1 MKKRKIETTE
11 ERVIQLFSD
20 QYPIEPFLSFS
31 TPWELLMA
39 TILSAQCTDVRVN
52 QVTPAL
58 FLFLPTPKHASSVSY
73 LEIEPWIQ
81 SVNYYH
87 TKARH
92 IQQSGT
98 LIQTNFDGKVPPT
111 MQELITLPGVG
122 RKTANVVLAQAFH
135 KAEGIAVDTHVSRV
149 SYRLGWTDQPN
160 NPMIAEQTLM
170 SIFPPDVWE
179 TVSILLIHHGRVICK
194 AKKPVCQKC
203 IVMKY
208 CKHYMM
214 QR

>member
-1 MKKRKIETTE
+1 MKKQKNETTE
-11 ERVIQLFSD
+11 ERVIQIFSD
-20 QYPIEPFLSFS
+20 QYPLEPFLSFT

-39 TILSAQCTDVRVN
+39 TILSAQCTDARVN

-58 FLFLPTPKHASSVSY
+58 FLFLPTPKHASCVSY

-87 TKARH
+87 TKAKH

-98 LIQTNFDGKVPPT
+98 LIQKNFNGQVPST
-111 MQELITLPGVG
+111 MKELITLPGVG
-122 RKTANVVLAQAFH
+122 RKTANVVIAQAFH

-149 SYRLGWTDQPN
+149 SYRLGWTNQSKHPL
-160 NPMIAEQTLM
+160 IAEQVLM
-170 SIFPPDVWE
+170 KIFPPDVWE
-179 TVSILLIHHGRVICK
+179 TVSILLIHHGRTICK
-194 AKKPVCQKC
+194 ARKPLCQDC

-208 CKHYMM
+208 CRYYSS